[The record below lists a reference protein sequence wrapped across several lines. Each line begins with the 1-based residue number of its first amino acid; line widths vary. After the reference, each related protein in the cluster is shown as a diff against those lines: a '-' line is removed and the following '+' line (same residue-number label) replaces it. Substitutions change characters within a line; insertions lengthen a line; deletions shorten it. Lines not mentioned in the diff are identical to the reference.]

1 MRLALAAVTAVVA
14 ALLQASVVPY
24 LRLAGATPDLALVVV
39 LLWGSFG
46 LFDATMVAAFIG
58 GIVIDALL
66 LRPLGSTSFVL
77 LLAAA
82 AVTFV
87 SRTGAR
93 TRIPLLVVSAFVLAV
108 ATALLWNVVYGAL
121 AGPVPAPVPFGPVIP
136 DAIFTT
142 AIYVVTLPI
151 AILLRR
157 RFGEQERA
165 AW

>member
-14 ALLQASVVPY
+14 ALLQASIVPY
-24 LRLAGATPDLALVVV
+24 VRIGGATPDLALVVV

-46 LFDATMVAAFIG
+46 LFDAAMVAAFIG
-58 GIVIDALL
+58 GIVLDALM
-66 LRPLGSTSFVL
+66 LRPLGSTPFVL

-82 AVTFV
+82 VVAGAA
-87 SRTGAR
+87 RTGAR
-93 TRIPLLVVSAFVLAV
+93 ARLPVLVLTAFMLAV
-108 ATALLWNVVYGAL
+108 ASALLWNLVYGAL
-121 AGPVPAPVPFGPVIP
+121 AGPVPAPDPLGPVIP
-136 DAIFTT
+136 DAIYTT
-142 AIYVVTLPI
+142 AIYVVILPI

>member
-24 LRLAGATPDLALVVV
+24 LRLGGATPDLVLVVV

-46 LFDATMVAAFIG
+46 VFDAAMLAAFIG
-58 GIVIDALL
+58 GIVIDALM

-82 AVTFV
+82 AVTLV

-93 TRIPLLVVSAFVLAV
+93 TRLPLLVLSAFVLAV

-121 AGPVPAPVPFGPVIP
+121 AGPVPAPDPLGPVIT

-142 AIYVVTLPI
+142 AIYVVILPI

-157 RFGEQERA
+157 RFGEQERV

>member
-1 MRLALAAVTAVVA
+1 MRLALAAVTAVAA

-24 LRLAGATPDLALVVV
+24 ARIGGAAPDLALVVV
-39 LLWGSFG
+39 LVWASFG
-46 LFDATMVAAFIG
+46 LFDAAMLAAFVG
-58 GIVIDALL
+58 GIVLDALL

-82 AVTFV
+82 VAAAAA
-87 SRTGAR
+87 RTGTRAR
-93 TRIPLLVVSAFVLAV
+93 VPILVLTAFALSV

-121 AGPVPAPVPFGPVIP
+121 AGPVPAPDLFGSVIP
-136 DAIFTT
+136 DAVYTT
-142 AIYVVTLPI
+142 VIYIVILPI

-157 RFGEQERA
+157 RFGEQERV

>member
-14 ALLQASVVPY
+14 ALLQASIVPY
-24 LRLAGATPDLALVVV
+24 LRVAGATPDLVLVVV

-46 LFDATMVAAFIG
+46 VFDCAMTAAFIG

-82 AVTFV
+82 VVTSV
-87 SRTGAR
+87 SHTGAR
-93 TRIPLLVVSAFVLAV
+93 TRLPLLVITAVVLAV

-121 AGPVPAPVPFGPVIP
+121 AGPVPAPDPFGPAIP
-136 DAIFTT
+136 DAIYTT
-142 AIYVVTLPI
+142 AIYVVILPI

-157 RFGEQERA
+157 RFGEQERV

>member
-24 LRLAGATPDLALVVV
+24 LRLAGATPDLVLVVV

-46 LFDATMVAAFIG
+46 VFDGAMAAAFIG
-58 GIVIDALL
+58 GIVLDALL

-82 AVTFV
+82 VIATV

-93 TRIPLLVVSAFVLAV
+93 TRLPLLVVTSFVLAV

-121 AGPVPAPVPFGPVIP
+121 AGPVPAPDPFGPVIP
-136 DAIFTT
+136 DAIYTT
-142 AIYVVTLPI
+142 AIYVVILPI

-157 RFGEQERA
+157 RFGEQERV

>member
-1 MRLALAAVTAVVA
+1 MRLALAAVTAVAA
-14 ALLQASVVPY
+14 ALFQASVVPY
-24 LRLAGATPDLALVVV
+24 LRFAGATPDLVLVVV

-46 LFDATMVAAFIG
+46 FFEGAMVAAFIG
-58 GIVIDALL
+58 GIALDALL

-82 AVTFV
+82 AVTFA

-93 TRIPLLVVSAFVLAV
+93 TRLPLLVLTAFALAV

-121 AGPVPAPVPFGPVIP
+121 AGPVPASDPFGPAIP
-136 DAIFTT
+136 DAIYTT
-142 AIYVVTLPI
+142 AIYVVILPI

-157 RFGEQERA
+157 RFGEQERV

>member
-24 LRLAGATPDLALVVV
+24 LRFAGATPELPLVVV

-46 LFDATMVAAFIG
+46 AFDGAMAAAFIG
-58 GIVIDALL
+58 GIVLDALL

-82 AVTFV
+82 VIATV

-93 TRIPLLVVSAFVLAV
+93 TRLPLLVITSFVLGV

-121 AGPVPAPVPFGPVIP
+121 AGPVPAPDPFGPVIP
-136 DAIFTT
+136 DAIYTT
-142 AIYVVTLPI
+142 AIYVVILPI

-157 RFGEQERA
+157 RFGEQERV